1 MIAIKVRNNQET
13 LVILFLT
20 KNSLKSE
27 NNPLNKIDP
36 IVVII
41 LYNNNIN
48 NKNTLIN
55 QFIKLLRTSL
65 SLKPKI
71 TLLSVAWSSWVFSL
85 ISHPLFISFE

>member
-41 LYNNNIN
+41 QYNNNNIN

-65 SLKPKI
+65 SLENLI
-71 TLLSVAWSSWVFSL
+71 LQTAFCSMEFLGVFVN
-85 ISHPLFISFE
+85 